1 VNWAGDFVAV
11 SRRARELTAQPP
23 FVLPELI
30 TITIDLP
37 YPVSTNRIWRYGK
50 GRVYRSELY
59 KEWMADADAHMLM
72 AKLRAPTIKGM
83 FDAHIYLSQAGGR
96 IDIDNIKCL
105 LDWAQSR
112 RLISNDKHCAR
123 LTVERTAGFPE
134 TSSANA
140 PFGCRL
146 ILREMC
152 A

>member
-11 SRRARELTAQPP
+11 NRKAKVSPAQAP
-23 FVLPELI
+23 FALPELI

-83 FDAHIYLSQAGGR
+83 FDAHIYLSQEGGR
-96 IDIDNIKCL
+96 LDIDNIKCL

-112 RLISNDKHCAR
+112 RLISNDKFCQR
-123 LTVERTAGFPE
+123 LTIERTAAFPAV
-134 TSSANA
+134 SSANA
-140 PFGCRL
+140 PHGCRL

>member
-1 VNWAGDFVAV
+1 MNWAGDFVAV
-11 SRRARELTAQPP
+11 NRKAMSSAQAP
-23 FVLPELI
+23 FALPELI

-72 AKLRAPTIKGM
+72 AKLHPKMIKGM
-83 FDAHIYLSQAGGR
+83 FDAHIYLSQEGGR
-96 IDIDNIKCL
+96 LDVDNIKCL

-112 RLISNDKHCAR
+112 RLISNDRHCHR
-123 LTVERTAGFPE
+123 LTIERTAPE
-134 TSSANA
+134 NA
-140 PFGCRL
+140 PAGCRVT
-146 ILREMC
+146 LREMC

>member
-1 VNWAGDFVAV
+1 MSWAGDFVAV
-11 SRRARELTAQPP
+11 NRKAKEVSPAQAP
-23 FVLPELI
+23 FALPELI

-59 KEWMADADAHMLM
+59 KEWMADADAHALTQ
-72 AKLRAPTIKGM
+72 LRGARPMIRGM
-83 FDAHIYLSQAGGR
+83 FDAHIYLSQEGGR
-96 IDIDNIKCL
+96 LDIDNIKCL

-112 RLISNDKHCAR
+112 RLISNDKHCHR
-123 LTVERTAGFPE
+123 LTIERIAAE
-134 TSSANA
+134 NA
-140 PFGCRL
+140 PAGCRL

>member
-1 VNWAGDFVAV
+1 MNWAGDFVAV
-11 SRRARELTAQPP
+11 NRKAVSSAQAP
-23 FVLPELI
+23 FALPELI

-50 GRVYRSELY
+50 GRVYRSDLY

-83 FDAHIYLSQAGGR
+83 FSADIYLSQAGGR

-112 RLISNDKHCAR
+112 RLISNDKHCHR
-123 LTVERTAGFPE
+123 LTIERTA
-134 TSSANA
+134 TANA